1 MGSTTARGRTA
12 VGGMTAAM
20 GDITTVRVSRA
31 TGSTTTVT
39 VGTTMWHD
47 DGNAPHGDGDR

>member
-1 MGSTTARGRTA
+1 MGGTTARGRTA

-31 TGSTTTVT
+31 TGSTTMVT